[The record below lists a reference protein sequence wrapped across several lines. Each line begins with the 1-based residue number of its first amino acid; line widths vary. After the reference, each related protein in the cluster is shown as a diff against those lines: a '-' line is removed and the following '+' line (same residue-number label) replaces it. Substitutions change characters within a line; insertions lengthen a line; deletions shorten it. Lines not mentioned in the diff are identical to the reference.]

1 MKKSLKKWFYII
13 FLSIVAIIMIF
24 ILTICGIYIF
34 SDKVKF
40 DIDKIKNSSAYIE
53 IYDNKNRPIKDQDT
67 ANTFV
72 KLNTLSKNTKDA
84 FISIEDKNFYKHKGL
99 NYKRMARAMLKNLTS
114 FSFKEG
120 ASTIS
125 QQLIK
130 NTHLTNEKTI
140 SRKINEIVL
149 AKQLEKNMSKDQIL
163 EYYLNIIYFGDNC
176 YGIEN
181 ASRHYFSKPANQL
194 NLQESATLAGLIK
207 SPNTYSPT
215 KNATKTLKRRNV
227 VLGEMFRDKKISF
240 DEYNNSLSQ
249 NIDINITNIGNTS
262 LNTYTQATIDEAID
276 ILKMPAKQIAIGKY
290 KIYSNLDKNK
300 QECLMNSLKSYE
312 TNSDYAGISIN
323 VEKNTIDA
331 YYAKSNVKLI
341 NAKRQPGSIIKPIL
355 VYTPAL
361 NENILSP
368 TTQICDEKIEI
379 NGYSPKNVGG
389 TYAGYVSVR
398 DSVAKSLNI
407 PSVKVLSYVGIQK
420 AKRYAEKCG
429 LQFDEKDQNLSI
441 ALGGLTYGISLKDL
455 TNSYLPLVKNGNF
468 TEVKFI
474 NYITDENGKIIYH
487 QKLKTTAIFREDS
500 AYLMTDMLKTC
511 AKSGT
516 GRKLGNLDF
525 DIATKTGTV
534 GKNTNTDAYN
544 VSYTTKDL
552 VGIWVGNADNSKIDT
567 FGGAIPT
574 DIVKMYLQE
583 IYKTTKPKDFVIPSS
598 VYTENIDMLALQNEH
613 VVYKASNYIPT
624 RYHKKEIFSKFN
636 QPKEKIFDGICL
648 TCPTLD
654 GQVENN
660 VAKLTFFAKDYLI
673 YEIYSLNDNTAKLIS
688 TITNA
693 SGNIT
698 QNFEIFNK
706 TKYFVIAKLK
716 NFADNSEI
724 ISEKSNIIELL
735 PKEN

>member
-1 MKKSLKKWFYII
+1 MKKSLKKWLYGI
-13 FLSIVAIIMIF
+13 FLSFATIIMIF
-24 ILTICGIYIF
+24 ILTVCGIYIF

-40 DIDKIKNSSAYIE
+40 DVNKIKNSSAYIE
-53 IYDNKNRPIKDQDT
+53 IFDNKNRPIKDKNT

-72 KLNTLSKNTKDA
+72 ELKTLSNDTKNA

-99 NYKRMARAMLKNLTS
+99 NYKRMAKAMLKNITS
-114 FSFKEG
+114 FSFSEG

-181 ASRHYFSKPANQL
+181 ASQHYFSKPASKL
-194 NLQESATLAGLIK
+194 NLQESAVLAGLIK

-215 KNATKTLKRRNV
+215 KNMTKTTKRRNV
-227 VLGEMFRDKKISF
+227 VLSEMFRDKKISF
-240 DEYNNSLSQ
+240 DEYNRALSQ
-249 NIDINITNIGNTS
+249 KVDINITNIGNTS
-262 LNTYTQATIDEAID
+262 LNTYAQATIDEAID

-290 KIYSNLDKNK
+290 KIYSNLDKDK
-300 QECLMNSLKSYE
+300 QDCLINSLSSYD

-323 VEKNTIDA
+323 IEKNTIDA
-331 YYAKSNVKLI
+331 YFAKSNVKLI

-361 NENILSP
+361 NENIISP

-389 TYAGYVSVR
+389 NYSGYISVR

-407 PSVKVLSYVGIQK
+407 PAVKVLSYVGIQK
-420 AKRYAEKCG
+420 AKKYAEKCG
-429 LQFDEKDQNLSI
+429 LEFDKNDQNLSI
-441 ALGGLTYGISLKDL
+441 ALGGLTYGVSLKDL
-455 TNSYLPLVKNGNF
+455 TNSYMPLAKGGNF
-468 TEVKFI
+468 TEAKFI

-487 QKLKTTAIFREDS
+487 QKPKTTAVFREDS

-525 DIATKTGTV
+525 DVATKTGTV
-534 GKNTNTDAYN
+534 GKKTNTDAYN

-552 VGIWVGNADNSKIDT
+552 VGIWLGNADNTEINT

-574 DIVKMYLQE
+574 DIAKMYMQE
-583 IYKTTKPKDFVIPSS
+583 IYKTHKPKNFEMPSS
-598 VYTENIDMLALQNEH
+598 VYVENVDTLALNNEH
-613 VVYKASNYIPT
+613 VVYKASDYIPS

-636 QPKEKIFDGICL
+636 QPKEKMFSGICL
-648 TCPTLD
+648 TSPSLD
-654 GQVENN
+654 GKVENN
-660 VAKLTFFAKDYLI
+660 TAKLTFFAKDYLI
-673 YEIYSLNDNTAKLIS
+673 YEIYTIKNGEQKLIS

-693 SGNIT
+693 SGNTT

-724 ISEKSNIIELL
+724 ISERSNIIELL
-735 PKEN
+735 PKDN